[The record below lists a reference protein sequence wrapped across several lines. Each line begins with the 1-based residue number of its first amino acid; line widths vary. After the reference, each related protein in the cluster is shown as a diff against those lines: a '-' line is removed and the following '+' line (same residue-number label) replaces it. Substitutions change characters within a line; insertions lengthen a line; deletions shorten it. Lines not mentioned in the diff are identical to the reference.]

1 VEFALAIETIKGYFL
16 RCGGTKMTNATK
28 IAVIGGGP
36 GGYVA
41 AIRAAQLG
49 AEVTLAEGNKLGG
62 TCLNVGCIPTKAL
75 LHVAQLVDGIK
86 NGAALGVSADPKVD
100 FSQVQRYRERIVKRL
115 VGGVGTLMK
124 SNKIT
129 VMNGYASFEDART
142 LIVDCE
148 GERTRVECE
157 KIIIATGSKPARLPI
172 PGIDSPQCVDSTG
185 ALSFENIPQ
194 SMVIIG
200 GGVIGIELA
209 SVYNSFG
216 TRITIVEMA
225 PEILPLMDAELA
237 GTLRKILTKRGVEI
251 LLSAKLGSVE
261 NNGALARVNVLM
273 GDKKIVL
280 ESEKVL
286 VSVGRCANTEVLSLE
301 SAGVNHD
308 QGRVIVDEHMQTN
321 VPGVYAVGDCLGRTM
336 LAHVASAQGE
346 VAAEH
351 AMGHDAKYDER
362 TNPSCVYTDPE
373 FASVGLTEDETKS
386 RGLEYTVGKFPLI
399 ANGKALISGGG
410 EGVVKIL
417 SDPKY
422 GEILGLHIL
431 GPHATDMVAEG
442 ALAIGLE
449 ATLDNIT
456 GTIHA
461 HPTISETVREAALAS
476 KGVAIHIP
484 NRS

>member
-1 VEFALAIETIKGYFL
+1 M
-16 RCGGTKMTNATK
+16 GTKTK

-49 AEVTLAEGNKLGG
+49 AEVTLAEGNKIGG

-75 LHVAQLVDGIK
+75 LHAAQLADGIR
-86 NGAALGVSADPKVD
+86 NGAALGVTADPKVD
-100 FSQVQRYRERIVKRL
+100 FSQVQRYKERIVKRL
-115 VGGVGTLMK
+115 TGGVGMLMK

-129 VMNGYASFEDART
+129 VVNGYASFKDAHT
-142 LIVDCE
+142 LIID
-148 GERTRVECE
+148 GEDGRTEIESE
-157 KIIIATGSKPARLPI
+157 KIIIAAGSKPARLPI
-172 PGIDSPQCVDSTG
+172 PGIDSPQCVGSAE

-194 SMVIIG
+194 SMTVIG
-200 GGVIGIELA
+200 GGVIGVELA
-209 SVYNSFG
+209 SVYRSFG
-216 TRITIVEMA
+216 TKVTIVEMA

-237 GTLRKILTKRGVEI
+237 GTLRKILKKKGIEI
-251 LLSAKLGSVE
+251 LVSAKLESIE
-261 NNGALARVNVLM
+261 DNGALAKVNLLL
-273 GDKKIVL
+273 GDKKNVL

-286 VSVGRCANTEVLSLE
+286 VSVGRRANTESLSLE
-301 SAGVNHD
+301 SAGINHD
-308 QGRVIVDEHMQTN
+308 RGRVVVDEHMRTS

-351 AMGHDAKYDER
+351 AMGHDARYDGR

-373 FASVGLTEDETKS
+373 FASVGLTEEEAKS
-386 RGLEYTVGKFPLI
+386 RGLEYSVGKFPLM
-399 ANGKALISGGG
+399 ANGKALIAGSG

-417 SDPKY
+417 SAPKY

-431 GPHATDMVAEG
+431 GAHATDMIAEG
-442 ALAIGLE
+442 ALAIRLG
-449 ATLDNIT
+449 ATLDDIT

-461 HPTISETVREAALAS
+461 HPTISEAVREAALAA
-476 KGVAIHIP
+476 KGAAIHIP
-484 NRS
+484 NQA